1 MCACYEGNGDLSL
14 FRSCRPRWIAVPA
27 NAATFGAVSE
37 SNLTREEAKERA
49 RLVSEVSYEVSLD
62 LRDDETFRSRTQLKF
77 RGKRPGAATFVDLA
91 APGVESAELNGQPL
105 PPGAFSGGRLRL
117 RIAEDN
123 DLVVVA
129 QLAYEHTGV
138 GLHRFVDPVDGAV
151 YLHTQFEPFDAHRVF
166 ACFDQPDLKATYT
179 FEVDAPAGW
188 EVVSG
193 ARTVSRPEPGREG
206 RWRFAPTA
214 RMSTYLAALVAGPY
228 HSVHRRHRDI
238 DMGLYCRQSLAQYLD
253 ADEILEI
260 TAAGFDFFES
270 AFGQPYPFGKYDQCF
285 VPEFNF
291 GAMENAG
298 CVTFSERHL
307 FRSKVTEAEREGRAD
322 TILHEMAHM
331 WFGDLVTMRWWD
343 DLWLNESFATF
354 ASHLAMVEATRFHSA
369 WTTFASAWKVWAY
382 RQDQL
387 PSTHPIVADAPDIE
401 AMKTNFD
408 GITYAKGA
416 SVLRQLVAWVGQ
428 DEFLAGVRTYFKRH
442 AWGNTELGDF
452 LGALEESSGRD
463 LSSWS
468 SEWLETTGVNTLR
481 ARFDTDDGAFTSF
494 ELEQEAAA
502 DHPTLRS
509 HRVTVGLYD
518 RAVAGLELR
527 ERVELDVVG
536 HRTPLGSLVGRLAPD
551 LVLVNDLDWAYAKI
565 RLDPRSLATVASH
578 LGALSDPLARS
589 LCWAAV
595 WDMLRDAELPAR
607 HYLDI
612 VLANLAGEDEIAV
625 VSGLLRNADT
635 AAVVY
640 GDPANREPARRRLA
654 EHAEASL
661 RSAPPGSDLQL
672 VFCRAL
678 ASAARGG
685 DHLALLDGLLSGA
698 RAVEGLEVDTELR
711 WTLIRSLAAAGAAGE
726 SLIAAEEERDPTDA
740 GHRHA
745 AAARAARPDAAAKAA
760 AWQDLVE
767 GDLPLATMRAVMG
780 GFRQADQEQLLQPW
794 VEPYFAALQPVWDRR
809 GSDVGMS
816 FTEMLYPVSDG
827 GAQLT
832 ESYLAGH
839 DPPAPVRRLLLEG
852 RDQALRIARARAC
865 DSAAS

>member
-1 MCACYEGNGDLSL
+1 MSP
-14 FRSCRPRWIAVPA
+14 FRSRGPGWIATPLGRGTLAGVPE
-27 NAATFGAVSE
+27 N
-37 SNLTREEAKERA
+37 NLTRDEARERA
-49 RLVSEVSYEVSLD
+49 RAVSDLTYEIALD
-62 LRDDETFRSRTQLKF
+62 LRGEETFRSRTRLRF
-77 RGKRPGAATFVDLA
+77 HGKRPGLTTFLDFA
-91 APGVESAELNGQPL
+91 APALESGELNGQPL
-105 PPGAFSGGRLRL
+105 PPDALSEGRLRFPV
-117 RIAEDN
+117 ADEN
-123 DLVVVA
+123 ELVVVA
-129 QLAYEHTGV
+129 DLPYEHTGV

-166 ACFDQPDLKATYT
+166 AGFDQPDLKATYT
-179 FEVDAPAGW
+179 FDVDAPAGW
-188 EVVSG
+188 EIVSN
-193 ARTVSRPEPGREG
+193 ARAISRPEPGKEG

-228 HSVHRRHRDI
+228 HPLHRRHRDI
-238 DMGLYCRQSLAQYLD
+238 DMGLYCRQSLAEYVD
-253 ADEILEI
+253 ADEIFEV
-260 TAAGFDFFES
+260 TAAGFDFFEG

-354 ASHLAMVEATRFHSA
+354 ASHLAMVEATRFKSA

-428 DEFLAGVRTYFKRH
+428 EEFLAGVRTYFKRH

-452 LGALEESSGRD
+452 LGALEETSGRD
-463 LSSWS
+463 LSAWAA
-468 SEWLETTGVNTLR
+468 EWLETTGVNTLR
-481 ARFDTDDGAFTSF
+481 ARFETGGDGAFTAFS
-494 ELEQEAAA
+494 LEQEAAP

-509 HRVTVGLYD
+509 HRLTVGLYD
-518 RAVAGLELR
+518 RAASGLELR

-536 HRTPLGSLVGRLAPD
+536 HRTPVPELLGRLAPD
-551 LVLVNDLDWAYAKI
+551 LVLLNDLDWAYAKI
-565 RLDPRSLATVASH
+565 RLDPRSLATAAAH
-578 LGALSDPLARS
+578 LGELGDPLARS

-607 HYLDI
+607 RYLDV

-625 VSGLLRNADT
+625 VSGLLRNAET

-654 EHAEASL
+654 EYADARL
-661 RSAPPGSDLQL
+661 RAAPPGSDLQL
-672 VFCRAL
+672 TFTRSL
-678 ASAARGG
+678 ASAGRVD
-685 DHLALLDGLLSGA
+685 DHVAFLTGLLAGTET
-698 RAVEGLEVDTELR
+698 VEGLAVDTELR
-711 WTLIRSLAAAGAAGE
+711 WTVVRALAAAGAVSE
-726 SLIAAEEERDPTDA
+726 DVIAAEEERDPTDA

-745 AAARAARPDAAAKAA
+745 AAARAARPDEGAKAA
-760 AWQDLVE
+760 AWRDLTE

-780 GFRQADQEQLLQPW
+780 GFRQPDQELLLQPW
-794 VEPYFAALQPVWDRR
+794 VQPYFDALGPIWERR

-827 GAQLT
+827 AAQLT
-832 ESYLAGH
+832 EAYLAAS
-839 DPPAPVRRLLLEG
+839 DAPAPVRRLLLEG
-852 RDQALRIARARAC
+852 RDQALRVARARAC
-865 DSAAS
+865 DSAAG